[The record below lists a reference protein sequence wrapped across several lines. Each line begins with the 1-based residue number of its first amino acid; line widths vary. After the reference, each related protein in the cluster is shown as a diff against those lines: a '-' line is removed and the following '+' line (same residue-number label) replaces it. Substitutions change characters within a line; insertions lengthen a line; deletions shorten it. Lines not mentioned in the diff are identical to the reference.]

1 MNINRKIIIFG
12 ASSDIAE
19 PLIDRLSIDSDVICV
34 SRNKVL
40 NDKFEN
46 ILLEDYKESLTK
58 FLTSL
63 K

>member
-40 NDKFEN
+40 NDKFVN
-46 ILLEDYKESLTK
+46 ILLEDYK
-58 FLTSL
+58 
-63 K
+63 